1 MKVSN
6 LRRKIDK
13 LKGSEFYNTYSQRLN
28 ELIEWD
34 QRNKQEYSKVISMVI
49 QPHRLDFDH
58 LTVPNLESDFYPC
71 GQSIGD
77 MMDATQTIAAKVE
90 QFNQKF
96 EYLFRRVQD
105 WADELGFPITSVKIY
120 DDHVI
125 INPTAEAR
133 LEFVQKQQALQI
145 KVDADKVLFDK
156 ALARFETELGG
167 TIKELRTDPVLRVEI
182 ESNRRE
188 LAQLTTRINEITTTA
203 KFLEAFPSPTVEQL
217 QIFSKRYSQ
226 S

>member
-6 LRRKIDK
+6 LWRKINK

-49 QPHRLDFDH
+49 QPHRLDFDR
-58 LTVPNLESDFYPC
+58 LDVPKLESDFHPC
-71 GQSIGD
+71 GQSICD
-77 MMDATQTIAAKVE
+77 LMDATQTISAKVE
-90 QFNQKF
+90 RFNEKF
-96 EYLFRRVQD
+96 EYLFRRARR
-105 WADELGFPITSVKIY
+105 WADELGFSITSVKIY

-125 INPTAEAR
+125 IDPTEESC
-133 LEFVQKQQALQI
+133 LEFVQKQQALRI

-167 TIKELRTDPVLRVEI
+167 TIKELQTDPVLRNEI
-182 ESNRRE
+182 EATRRE
-188 LAQLTTRINEITTTA
+188 LAQLTTRINEITTPA